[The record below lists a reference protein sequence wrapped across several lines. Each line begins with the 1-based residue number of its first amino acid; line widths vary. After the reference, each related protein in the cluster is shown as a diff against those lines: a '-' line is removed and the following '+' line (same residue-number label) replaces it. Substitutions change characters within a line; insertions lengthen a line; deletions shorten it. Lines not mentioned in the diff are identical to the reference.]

1 MGSRTE
7 RRAMHFMEDMRT
19 ATFAVLPDTI
29 ECFFFGAP
37 SCETPNDDMV
47 AEVAVASGAR
57 AIVTYNERDFIGVEK
72 FGVKVWSPKHLLE
85 GIKK

>member
-1 MGSRTE
+1 
-7 RRAMHFMEDMRT
+7 
-19 ATFAVLPDTI
+19 
-29 ECFFFGAP
+29 
-37 SCETPNDDMV
+37 MV

-85 GIKK
+85 SIKK

>member
-1 MGSRTE
+1 
-7 RRAMHFMEDMRT
+7 
-19 ATFAVLPDTI
+19 
-29 ECFFFGAP
+29 
-37 SCETPNDDMV
+37 MV

-57 AIVTYNERDFIGVEK
+57 AIVTYNKRDFSGVEK